1 MKRIFDIFSSLIGLA
16 ILSPIFII
24 ISLLILILHG
34 RPIFFLQTRPGLM
47 GKSFNMIKFRTM
59 SDKKDHNGLLL
70 DDNQRI
76 TKIGRFLRS
85 SSLDELPELLN
96 VLFGNMSI
104 VGPRPLLMEY
114 LELYDENQK
123 KRHNVKPGITGWA
136 QINGRNSLSWDEKFD
151 LDIWYVKN
159 QSFFLDIKIILITII
174 KVLLR
179 SDINSSENT
188 TMPRFT
194 GKKNLKNENN
204 K

>member
-1 MKRIFDIFSSLIGLA
+1 MKI
-16 ILSPIFII
+16 
-24 ISLLILILHG
+24 
-34 RPIFFLQTRPGLM
+34 
-47 GKSFNMIKFRTM
+47 
-59 SDKKDHNGLLL
+59 
-70 DDNQRI
+70 
-76 TKIGRFLRS
+76 
-85 SSLDELPELLN
+85 
-96 VLFGNMSI
+96 
-104 VGPRPLLMEY
+104 
-114 LELYDENQK
+114 K
-123 KRHNVKPGITGWA
+123 KRHNVSWNNWQA